1 MDKTEIERRKA
12 EIVARSGEWTA
23 HRVHLG
29 EGVYTRGAEGSDVQ
43 AIRRVTQLVSDNA
56 GRPLA
61 DLRVLDLA
69 CLEGGYSIEMALRGC
84 RVLGVEGR
92 EVNVEKARFAKEVLG
107 LSNVEFVRDDVRN
120 LSREGRGTF
129 DCVLCLGILYHL
141 DTPDAFKFLEAI
153 AEVCEGFAVVDTL
166 TSVYARES
174 VEYKGR
180 TYWGHRWQE
189 FPDDVSEERKS
200 GAEFAWASLDNPKS
214 LCLTRPS
221 LNNALLHAG
230 FTSVYECHH
239 PSDLT
244 NYTDRVTLLALKG
257 AAVELLTQPGELPVA
272 DFPEADPRR
281 TGAPFNQPEAARRR
295 FKLFRRSPS

>member
-1 MDKTEIERRKA
+1 
-12 EIVARSGEWTA
+12 
-23 HRVHLG
+23 
-29 EGVYTRGAEGSDVQ
+29 
-43 AIRRVTQLVSDNA
+43 
-56 GRPLA
+56 
-61 DLRVLDLA
+61 
-69 CLEGGYSIEMALRGC
+69 
-84 RVLGVEGR
+84 
-92 EVNVEKARFAKEVLG
+92 
-107 LSNVEFVRDDVRN
+107 
-120 LSREGRGTF
+120 
-129 DCVLCLGILYHL
+129 VLCLSILYHL

-153 AEVCEGFAVVDTL
+153 AEVCDGFAVVGTL

-189 FPDDVSEERKS
+189 FPEGVSEERKS

-214 LCLTRPS
+214 LCLTRAS

-257 AAVELLTQPGELPVA
+257 EAVELPTQPGELPVA
-272 DFPEADPRR
+272 DFPEQDRDARARPSTNPKPQAAGSNSSAAPRLDL
-281 TGAPFNQPEAARRR
+281 AA
-295 FKLFRRSPS
+295 KVPTKIKKAGTLD